1 MNFEQVIFIDKI
13 QDDIVYKFIGSSNSY
28 FITKITEPILNSIV
42 DNRDSEYE
50 LIGNSLDIQDTIL
63 KVTTSNSKLI
73 KIANLDS
80 SRELCYVDT
89 KDGLVGIVS
98 IEEYNDYIKANKY
111 EKIAGILVLNH
122 NNLSNYFKK
131 LGNIYSIELPNVG
144 TSSSLSDAMFP
155 YKIVAEVTE

>member
-50 LIGNSLDIQDTIL
+50 LVGNSLDIQDTIL
-63 KVTTSNSKLI
+63 KITTSNSKLI

-80 SRELCYVDT
+80 SKELCYIDT
-89 KDGLVGIVS
+89 VDGLVGVVS

-111 EKIAGILVLNH
+111 EKVAGILMLNH
-122 NNLSNYFKK
+122 NNLSSYFKK

-155 YKIVAEVTE
+155 YKIVFEVTE

>member
-50 LIGNSLDIQDTIL
+50 LIGNSLDIQDTII

-73 KIANLDS
+73 KIANLE
-80 SRELCYVDT
+80 SRR
-89 KDGLVGIVS
+89 
-98 IEEYNDYIKANKY
+98 
-111 EKIAGILVLNH
+111 
-122 NNLSNYFKK
+122 
-131 LGNIYSIELPNVG
+131 
-144 TSSSLSDAMFP
+144 
-155 YKIVAEVTE
+155 

>member
-50 LIGNSLDIQDTIL
+50 LVGNSLDIQDTIL

-80 SRELCYVDT
+80 SRELCYLDTVD
-89 KDGLVGIVS
+89 GMVGIVS

-111 EKIAGILVLNH
+111 EKVAGILVLNH

-131 LGNIYSIELPNVG
+131 LGNIYSIELPIVG

-155 YKIVAEVTE
+155 YKIVAE

>member
-28 FITKITEPILNSIV
+28 FITKIAEPILNSIV

-50 LIGNSLDIQDTIL
+50 LVGNSLDIQDTIL
-63 KVTTSNSKLI
+63 KVTTSNSKLM

-80 SRELCYVDT
+80 SKELCYIDT

>member
-28 FITKITEPILNSIV
+28 FITKITESILNSIV

-50 LIGNSLDIQDTIL
+50 LIGNSLDIQDTII
-63 KVTTSNSKLI
+63 KITTSNSKLI

-80 SRELCYVDT
+80 NEELCYIDT

-111 EKIAGILVLNH
+111 EKVAGILVLNH

-131 LGNIYSIELPNVG
+131 LGNIYSVELPNIG

-155 YKIVAEVTE
+155 YKIVAE

>member
-50 LIGNSLDIQDTIL
+50 LIGNSLEIQDTIL

-80 SRELCYVDT
+80 SKELCYIDT

-111 EKIAGILVLNH
+111 EKVAGILVLNH

-155 YKIVAEVTE
+155 YTIVAEVIE

>member
-28 FITKITEPILNSIV
+28 FITKITEPIFNSIV

-50 LIGNSLDIQDTIL
+50 LIGNSLDIQDTIV
-63 KVTTSNSKLI
+63 KITNSNSKLM

-80 SRELCYVDT
+80 SKELCYLDT
-89 KDGLVGIVS
+89 VDGLVGVVS

-111 EKIAGILVLNH
+111 EKVAGILVLNH

-131 LGNIYSIELPNVG
+131 LGNIYSLELPTVG

>member
-50 LIGNSLDIQDTIL
+50 LVGNSLDIQDTIL
-63 KVTTSNSKLI
+63 KVTTSSSKLM

-80 SRELCYVDT
+80 SKELCYIDTVD
-89 KDGLVGIVS
+89 GMVGVVS

-111 EKIAGILVLNH
+111 EKVAGILMLNH

>member
-13 QDDIVYKFIGSSNSY
+13 QDDIVYKFIGKTNSY
-28 FITKITEPILNSIV
+28 FITKITEPIFNSIV

-50 LIGNSLDIQDTIL
+50 LIGNSLDIQDTIV
-63 KVTTSNSKLI
+63 KITNSDSKLM

-80 SRELCYVDT
+80 SKELCYLDTVD
-89 KDGLVGIVS
+89 GVVGVVS
-98 IEEYNDYIKANKY
+98 IEEYNEYIKANKY
-111 EKIAGILVLNH
+111 EKVAGILVLNH

-131 LGNIYSIELPNVG
+131 LGNIYSLELPTVG

-155 YKIVAEVTE
+155 YKIVTE

>member
-50 LIGNSLDIQDTIL
+50 LIGNSLEIQDTIV
-63 KVTTSNSKLI
+63 KITTSNSKCI

-80 SRELCYVDT
+80 SRELCYIDT
-89 KDGLVGIVS
+89 KDGLVGVVS

-111 EKIAGILVLNH
+111 EKVAGILVLNH

-155 YKIVAEVTE
+155 YKIVSK

>member
-1 MNFEQVIFIDKI
+1 MNFEQVIFADKI
-13 QDDIVYKFIGSSNSY
+13 QDDIVYKFIGKTNSY

-50 LIGNSLDIQDTIL
+50 LVGNSLDIQDTIL
-63 KVTTSNSKLI
+63 KITTSNSKLI

-89 KDGLVGIVS
+89 VDGLVGIVT

-111 EKIAGILVLNH
+111 EKVAGILVLNH

-131 LGNIYSIELPNVG
+131 LGNIYSIELPNIG

>member
-1 MNFEQVIFIDKI
+1 MNFEQVIFIDRI

-50 LIGNSLDIQDTIL
+50 LVGNSLDIQDTIL

-111 EKIAGILVLNH
+111 EKVASILVLNH

>member
-50 LIGNSLDIQDTIL
+50 LVGNSLDIQDTIL
-63 KVTTSNSKLI
+63 KITTSNSKLI

-80 SRELCYVDT
+80 SKELCYIDT
-89 KDGLVGIVS
+89 KDGIVGIVS

-111 EKIAGILVLNH
+111 EKVAGIIMLNH
-122 NNLSNYFKK
+122 NNLSSYFKK
-131 LGNIYSIELPNVG
+131 LGNIYSLELPNVG
-144 TSSSLSDAMFP
+144 ISSSLSDAMFP
-155 YKIVAEVTE
+155 YKIAAEVTE

>member
-50 LIGNSLDIQDTIL
+50 LVGNSLDIQDTIL
-63 KVTTSNSKLI
+63 KVTTSNSNLI

-80 SRELCYVDT
+80 SRELCYIDT

-111 EKIAGILVLNH
+111 EKVAGILVLNH
-122 NNLSNYFKK
+122 NNLGSYFKK

>member
-50 LIGNSLDIQDTIL
+50 LVGNSLDIQDTIL

-80 SRELCYVDT
+80 SKELCYIDTVD
-89 KDGLVGIVS
+89 GIVGVVS

-111 EKIAGILVLNH
+111 EKVAGILMLNH
-122 NNLSNYFKK
+122 NNLSSYFKK
-131 LGNIYSIELPNVG
+131 LGNIYSLELPNVG

>member
-50 LIGNSLDIQDTIL
+50 LVGNSLDIQDTII

-80 SRELCYVDT
+80 SRELCYIDT
-89 KDGLVGIVS
+89 KDGLVGIVT
-98 IEEYNDYIKANKY
+98 IEEYNDYIRANKY
-111 EKIAGILVLNH
+111 EKVAGILMLNH

-131 LGNIYSIELPNVG
+131 LGNIYSLELPNIG

-155 YKIVAEVTE
+155 YKIVADVTE

>member
-13 QDDIVYKFIGSSNSY
+13 QDDIVYKFIGKTNSY

-50 LIGNSLDIQDTIL
+50 LVGNSLDIQDTIL
-63 KVTTSNSKLI
+63 KITTSNSKLI

-80 SRELCYVDT
+80 SRELCYLYTVDSM
-89 KDGLVGIVS
+89 VGIIS

-111 EKIAGILVLNH
+111 EKVAGILVLNH

-131 LGNIYSIELPNVG
+131 LGNIYSLELPNVG

>member
-50 LIGNSLDIQDTIL
+50 LVGNSLEIQDTIL
-63 KVTTSNSKLI
+63 KITTSNSKLI

-80 SRELCYVDT
+80 SRELCYIDTVD
-89 KDGLVGIVS
+89 GMVGVVS

-111 EKIAGILVLNH
+111 EKVAGILVLNH
-122 NNLSNYFKK
+122 NNLSSYFKK
-131 LGNIYSIELPNVG
+131 LGNIYSIELPTVG

-155 YKIVAEVTE
+155 YKIAAEVTE

>member
-80 SRELCYVDT
+80 SKELCYVDT
-89 KDGLVGIVS
+89 KDGLVGVVS

-111 EKIAGILVLNH
+111 EKVAGILMLNH
-122 NNLSNYFKK
+122 NNLSSYFKK
-131 LGNIYSIELPNVG
+131 LGNIYSLELPNAGV
-144 TSSSLSDAMFP
+144 SSSLSDAMFP
-155 YKIVAEVTE
+155 YKIVSE

>member
-42 DNRDSEYE
+42 DNRDNEYE
-50 LIGNSLDIQDTIL
+50 LVGNSLDIQDTIL
-63 KVTTSNSKLI
+63 KITTSNSKLI

-80 SRELCYVDT
+80 SKELCYVDT
-89 KDGLVGIVS
+89 KDGLVGVVS

-111 EKIAGILVLNH
+111 EKVAGILVLNH
-122 NNLSNYFKK
+122 NNLSSYFKK
-131 LGNIYSIELPNVG
+131 LGNIYSLELPNVG
-144 TSSSLSDAMFP
+144 ASSSLSDAMFP
-155 YKIVAEVTE
+155 YKIVSE

>member
-42 DNRDSEYE
+42 DNRVSEYE
-50 LIGNSLDIQDTIL
+50 LVGNSLEIQDTIL

-80 SRELCYVDT
+80 SKELCYIDT
-89 KDGLVGIVS
+89 KDGMVGVVS

-111 EKIAGILVLNH
+111 EKVAGILVLNH
-122 NNLSNYFKK
+122 NNLGSYFKK

-144 TSSSLSDAMFP
+144 VSSSLSDAMFP

>member
-1 MNFEQVIFIDKI
+1 MNYEQVIFVDKI
-13 QDDIVYKFIGSSNSY
+13 QDDIVYKFIGKVDSY

-63 KVTTSNSKLI
+63 KITTSTSKLI

-80 SRELCYVDT
+80 SRELCYIDT
-89 KDGLVGIVS
+89 KDGIVGIVS

-111 EKIAGILVLNH
+111 EKVAGILVLNH

-131 LGNIYSIELPNVG
+131 LGNIYSLELPNVG

-155 YKIVAEVTE
+155 YKIVTEVTE

>member
-28 FITKITEPILNSIV
+28 FITKITEPVLNSIV

-50 LIGNSLDIQDTIL
+50 LVGNSLDIQDTIL
-63 KVTTSNSKLI
+63 KITTSNSKLI
-73 KIANLDS
+73 KIANIDS
-80 SRELCYVDT
+80 SKELCYVDT
-89 KDGLVGIVS
+89 KDGLVGVVS
-98 IEEYNDYIKANKY
+98 VEEYNAYIRANKY
-111 EKIAGILVLNH
+111 EKVAGILVLNH

-144 TSSSLSDAMFP
+144 VSSSLSDAMFP
-155 YKIVAEVTE
+155 YKIVSE

>member
-63 KVTTSNSKLI
+63 KITTSNSKLI

-89 KDGLVGIVS
+89 KDGLVGIVN

-111 EKIAGILVLNH
+111 EKVAGILVLNH

-155 YKIVAEVTE
+155 YKIVSEVTE

>member
-13 QDDIVYKFIGSSNSY
+13 QDDIVYKFIGNSNSY

-50 LIGNSLDIQDTIL
+50 LVGNSLEIQDTIL
-63 KVTTSNSKLI
+63 KVTTSNSKLM

-80 SRELCYVDT
+80 SKELCYIDT

-111 EKIAGILVLNH
+111 EKVAGILVLNH

-131 LGNIYSIELPNVG
+131 LGNIYSLELPTVG

>member
-50 LIGNSLDIQDTIL
+50 LVGNSLDIQDTIL

-80 SRELCYVDT
+80 SRELCYIDT

-111 EKIAGILVLNH
+111 EKVAGILVLNH
-122 NNLSNYFKK
+122 NNLSSYFKK

>member
-50 LIGNSLDIQDTIL
+50 LVGNSLDIQDTIL

-80 SRELCYVDT
+80 SKELCYIDTVD
-89 KDGLVGIVS
+89 GMVGVVS

-155 YKIVAEVTE
+155 YKIVSE